1 LISPFQLLSPH
12 ALEGGFR
19 EALDGLRDLPPEHV
33 LERHGLL
40 RPLARE
46 AVLAQIAREVPLSE
60 EEMERIPEE
69 APVDLVRRHKWMEE
83 HYGPQVEARFLER
96 RADLERV
103 VFRTIRLRQLGLAE
117 ELYLRLLDEEESF
130 GDLAAL
136 HSMGEERYTRGLMG
150 PMPISQPHPSVR
162 AVLERMEIGDLCPPF
177 TVDHTLLILRLEH
190 RIPAALDEAMR
201 QHLLQELMQPDL
213 DAAVDHLLTRWR
225 DTNPA

>member
-1 LISPFQLLSPH
+1 LSSPFQLLSPH

-19 EALDGLRDLPPEHV
+19 QALDGLRDLPAEHV

-46 AVLAQIAREVPLSE
+46 AVLAQVAREMPLSE

-69 APVDLVRRHKWMEE
+69 ALVDQVRQHKWLEE
-83 HYGPQVEARFLER
+83 HYGPQVEAHFLQR
-96 RADLERV
+96 RQDLERV

-130 GDLAAL
+130 GDLAAR
-136 HSMGEERYTRGLMG
+136 HSLGEERYTRGLMG
-150 PMPISQPHPSVR
+150 PMPISQPHPNIR
-162 AVLERMEIGDLCPPF
+162 AVLERLEIGDLSPPF
-177 TVDHTLLILRLEH
+177 AVDHTLLILRLEH

-213 DAAVDHLLTRWR
+213 EAAVDSLLARWS
-225 DTNPA
+225 DTDQP